1 MLTQYSDAK
10 KKLNVR
16 AEPDRGPWDWR
27 WVLSMQSIQK
37 REQCNISSSVVV
49 VGNSQNPWIALN
61 PSPLTLNQLSA
72 LELTDLG
79 KTHLRPKLQQSLKR
93 GLCRFKL
100 SHLSSSRLHCVSSTA
115 NNLQLFTF
123 SAICFVSNGYVW
135 WSGSFAWLHMG
146 SLPIGKVWKVS
157 SLKNCSLKVLP
168 KFTFSLYLSFL
179 LIRLYF
185 LTTLS
190 NCVKGHNSQRLL
202 FEGVL

>member
-1 MLTQYSDAK
+1 MILTQYSDAK

-123 SAICFVSNGYVW
+123 SAICFVSNGYV
-135 WSGSFAWLHMG
+135 
-146 SLPIGKVWKVS
+146 
-157 SLKNCSLKVLP
+157 
-168 KFTFSLYLSFL
+168 
-179 LIRLYF
+179 
-185 LTTLS
+185 
-190 NCVKGHNSQRLL
+190 
-202 FEGVL
+202 

>member
-37 REQCNISSSVVV
+37 REQCNISLSVVV

-123 SAICFVSNGYVW
+123 SAICFVSNGYV
-135 WSGSFAWLHMG
+135 
-146 SLPIGKVWKVS
+146 
-157 SLKNCSLKVLP
+157 
-168 KFTFSLYLSFL
+168 
-179 LIRLYF
+179 
-185 LTTLS
+185 
-190 NCVKGHNSQRLL
+190 
-202 FEGVL
+202 